1 MDIKVLNYFLTVARE
16 ESISKAA
23 QALHMTQPPLSRQI
37 KELEDELGIKL
48 FIRGRKITLTEEGRI
63 LQKRAKEII
72 ELTNKTKEE
81 ILFSHKNLKGNI
93 YIGCGETYAVR
104 IIAKAMKNISKHNDI
119 KFHITSGNSND
130 IREKLDKGLLD
141 FALFIEPVDVK
152 QYNYIKLPYHDTW
165 GILAKKDSEI
175 ASKKYI
181 TKEDL
186 KKLPLIISS
195 QQIVKNEFSGFI
207 SDEFESLN
215 IKATYNLLY
224 NASLMVME
232 DMGYALCLD
241 KIIEETTENNLT
253 FIPLKPKMEVGVVL
267 AWRKQEI
274 FTNIKEKF
282 LQEIEKEINKIKME
296 I

>member
-1 MDIKVLNYFLTVARE
+1 MDIKVLNYFLTVAKE
-16 ESISKAA
+16 ESISSAA
-23 QALHMTQPPLSRQI
+23 KVLNMTQPPLSRQI
-37 KELEDELGIKL
+37 KELEEELGKTL

-81 ILFSHKNLKGNI
+81 MLYLGQNLKGEI
-93 YIGCGETYAVR
+93 YIGCGESYSVR
-104 IIAKAMKNISKHNDI
+104 MIAKAMKNFSKQHDV

-141 FALFIEPVDVK
+141 FALFIEPVNIK
-152 QYNYIKLPYHDTW
+152 KYNYIKLPYHDTW
-165 GILAKKDSEI
+165 GILAKADSEI
-175 ASKKYI
+175 AKKEYI

-207 SDEFESLN
+207 SGDFESLN

-232 DMGYALCLD
+232 DIGYALCLD
-241 KIIEETTENNLT
+241 KIIQGTKENNLV
-253 FIPLKPKMEVGVVL
+253 FIPLKPKMEVGVVF

-274 FTNIKEKF
+274 FSKVKEKF
-282 LQEIEKEINKIKME
+282 LQEIEKEIAKIKR
-296 I
+296 